1 MTEEQREHDLEHTG
15 DHNTIANLT
24 PNRFYW
30 SDRPWH
36 DLSVRP
42 DVTRECINWDS
53 LEGFMRGR
61 RYDAGDIL
69 KTHGEDLDPQYGG

>member
-1 MTEEQREHDLEHTG
+1 MMCHPD
-15 DHNTIANLT
+15 LT

-42 DVTRECINWDS
+42 DVTRECVDWS
-53 LEGFMRGR
+53 LVEAFMENRS
-61 RYDAGDIL
+61 YDPLDII
-69 KTHGEDLDPQYGG
+69 KEHGENLDNIHGD